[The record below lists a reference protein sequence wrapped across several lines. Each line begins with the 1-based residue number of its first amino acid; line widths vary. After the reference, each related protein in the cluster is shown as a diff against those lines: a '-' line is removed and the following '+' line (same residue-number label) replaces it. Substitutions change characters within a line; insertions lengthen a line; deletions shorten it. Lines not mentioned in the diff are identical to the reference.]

1 MTIQEKLNEQL
12 QLRGWSA
19 YTLAKRS
26 GLAEMT
32 VYHIL
37 KRNTSP
43 SLPTLMA
50 LCKGLGMTVGELLE
64 EETEEEMWLA
74 QKISCLNDERK
85 AMVKALVELF
95 CRDR

>member
-1 MTIQEKLNEQL
+1 MI
-12 QLRGWSA
+12 W
-19 YTLAKRS
+19 
-26 GLAEMT
+26 
-32 VYHIL
+32 
-37 KRNTSP
+37 
-43 SLPTLMA
+43 
-50 LCKGLGMTVGELLE
+50 LGMTVGELLE